1 MSIVCLVEPPVLC
14 SVLSQP
20 RHRSNH
26 RAGPGSFVV
35 MWEPPVIDKWM
46 AGTNC
51 PLMNTADSLRPA
63 LIPAPIIVKE
73 RTVAEGS
80 LSMQSW
86 HRKAVW
92 IEVLSVALLDI
103 ACTGTMCDGL
113 EMYANRTLAMSCP
126 CYVHDD
132 RESGLCGAF
141 RLKLTFPNGE
151 ERVIDNFTSKKF
163 TSLFMRDRVLPRRV
177 TASMFSID
185 RTMKT
190 QYVTAVR
197 NILDHFNHHGGCR
210 FTGWVRQG
218 EIVDAG
224 VEQPQNPRFDLQSKV
239 AAGKLT
245 YHITSIVP
253 HQPLSEADQLRMS
266 FDHTIRR

>member
-1 MSIVCLVEPPVLC
+1 
-14 SVLSQP
+14 
-20 RHRSNH
+20 
-26 RAGPGSFVV
+26 
-35 MWEPPVIDKWM
+35 M

-63 LIPAPIIVKE
+63 LIPAPIIVAE
-73 RTVAEGS
+73 RTIEEGS

-86 HRKAVW
+86 HRKGVLV
-92 IEVLSVALLDI
+92 EVLSVALLDI
-103 ACTGTMCDGL
+103 PCTGSMCDGL
-113 EMYANRTLAMSCP
+113 EMYANRTIAPSCA
-126 CYVHDD
+126 CYVHND
-132 RESGLCGAF
+132 RESMLCGAF
-141 RLKLTFPNGE
+141 RLKLTFVNAE

-163 TSLFMRDRVLPRRV
+163 TSLFMKDCVVPRRL
-177 TASMFSID
+177 TASMFSVD

-190 QYVTAVR
+190 LYVTAIQD
-197 NILDHFNHHGGCR
+197 ILNHFNQNGGCR

-224 VEQPQNPRFDLQSKV
+224 VDQPQNPRFDRQTKV
-239 AAGKLT
+239 AAGKLM

-266 FDHTIRR
+266 FDPTIRS